1 MNFIRRPSI
10 DLFPGIR
17 VNKETKLEFKSESVE
32 QTLENLV
39 LHSVSRV
46 KGDGYEST
54 YDTLIYL
61 EDGDILLYEE
71 EGRGYIKPVE
81 AFVAI
86 EDAIADLVNI
96 RDLGG

>member
-1 MNFIRRPSI
+1 MNFVRKPSI

-17 VNKETKLEFKSESVE
+17 VNKDTKLEFKSESVE

-71 EGRGYIKPVE
+71 EDRGYIKPVE
-81 AFVAI
+81 SFVAI